1 MLKKL
6 ARPVVVS
13 GFIVAT
19 GLLLVSCDNVPTQP
33 DNRPPSPAP
42 GPTVQRSTGP
52 IAFVSD
58 RDGTEWIY
66 LANEDGSVVT
76 PLVATMVPQPNGLS
90 AVSSLPAWSKDGRQI
105 AYSTG
110 RDIRVIGVDG
120 SGDRVIARG
129 GDPAWSPDGRT
140 LVFRGFSSGTRLELV
155 NVDGSNRRTLFD
167 DGGYASTPKWSPDGQ
182 RILYVMDAGYVET
195 CFGLWTVNADG
206 SGARQLGGP
215 GVGPLGRPTGWCVGE
230 TLNDGK
236 WPAWS
241 PDGSEIAFVSDTGGG
256 SEAFSIHVVRADGSG
271 RRLRVP
277 APAAYPDWTPDGRL
291 IYTKG
296 PWDGSRRIFISD
308 GGTERQLIPDATAP
322 ARPLY
327 RDSQAVWLR

>member
-1 MLKKL
+1 
-6 ARPVVVS
+6 
-13 GFIVAT
+13 
-19 GLLLVSCDNVPTQP
+19 
-33 DNRPPSPAP
+33 
-42 GPTVQRSTGP
+42 
-52 IAFVSD
+52 
-58 RDGTEWIY
+58 
-66 LANEDGSVVT
+66 VVT
-76 PLVATMVPQPNGLS
+76 PLVATKT
-90 AVSSLPAWSKDGRQI
+90 VSRFVISMPAWAKDGRQI

-110 RDIRVIGVDG
+110 QNIHVIGVDG
-120 SGDRVIARG
+120 SGDRVIADRG
-129 GDPAWSPDGRT
+129 SAPAWSPDGRS
-140 LVFRGFSSGTRLELV
+140 LVFVGNSGGIPTAPRSLELV
-155 NVDGSNRRTLFD
+155 NVDGSNRRTLFY

-182 RILYVMDAGYVET
+182 KILYVMDAGYVET

-215 GVGPLGRPTGWCVGE
+215 GVGPLGRPTGWCLGE

-277 APAAYPDWTPDGRL
+277 APAVYPDWTPDGRL

-296 PWDGSRRIFISD
+296 PFDGPRRIFISD
-308 GGTERQLIPDATAP
+308 GGTERQLIPEATAP
-322 ARPLY
+322 VRPSY
-327 RDSQAVWLR
+327 SDSQAVWLR

>member
-1 MLKKL
+1 MADASLNQWRRQTAL
-6 ARPVVVS
+6 ALSAVFGV
-13 GFIVAT
+13 
-19 GLLLVSCDNVPTQP
+19 LLVSCDERALPTQP
-33 DNRPPSPAP
+33 TGRGSLVPQ
-42 GPTVQRSTGP
+42 GPQATRSTGP

-58 RDGTEWIY
+58 RDGTERIY

-76 PLVATMVPQPNGLS
+76 PLVATKTESRFVLS
-90 AVSSLPAWSKDGRQI
+90 MPAWAKDGRQI

-129 GDPAWSPDGRT
+129 MFPAWSPDGRT
-140 LVFRGFSSGTRLELV
+140 LVFRGTSSSGTRLELV
-155 NVDGSNRRTLFD
+155 NVDGSNLRTLLD
-167 DGGYASTPKWSPDGQ
+167 DGGYASYPKWSPDGQ
-182 RILYVMDAGYVET
+182 KILYVMDAGYVET

-230 TLNDGK
+230 TLNDGL

-241 PDGSEIAFVSDTGGG
+241 PDGSEIAFVS
-256 SEAFSIHVVRADGSG
+256 ALSIHVVRADGSG

-277 APAAYPDWTPDGRL
+277 APAAHPDWTPDGRL

-296 PWDGSRRIFISD
+296 PWDGPRRIFISD

-322 ARPLY
+322 ARPSY
-327 RDSQAVWLR
+327 SDSQAVWLR